1 VRAANA
7 EGKPFSVILM
17 VHANTTTCFVWW
29 SRELTVSHA
38 RALWG
43 DQQDLHMPEMD
54 GITATRMIKQEEQ
67 ERSGTTRPPPY
78 IIACTADLQYGTRK
92 ECRQAGM
99 DGYLPK
105 VRSPLPTFSS
115 RGERPPRS
123 TDARRVCGPLVNA
136 ADQVE
141 GALAR
146 AGECAD
152 DHAAAKDGP
161 PRRPNRAGA
170 RHNQRII
177 KLILIY
183 CRIMYVHCRQ
193 CTYIIR
199 HTTKHTSTRVRSVPL
214 LCALV
219 LCINGCFV

>member
-1 VRAANA
+1 
-7 EGKPFSVILM
+7 
-17 VHANTTTCFVWW
+17 
-29 SRELTVSHA
+29 
-38 RALWG
+38 
-43 DQQDLHMPEMD
+43 MPEMD

-105 VRSPLPTFSS
+105 VRSLPTFSS
-115 RGERPPRS
+115 RGERPSRS

-170 RHNQRII
+170 RHDQRII
-177 KLILIY
+177 ILILIY
-183 CRIMYVHCRQ
+183 WRQ